1 MIGIIGKR
9 NVLDKNYFFL
19 FLYLFL
25 NTLNRHCIGITKEP
39 PKNQNWYC
47 HKCGTNK
54 NKNSDLL
61 QSNPPKSNT
70 TSPISP
76 KNSMLGL
83 TKTTISPESNSN
95 KHTFIDVVNNSPM
108 HDNLINASLKDENQN
123 ANTSLASNTSEES
136 SNNSFFNTSLLFS
149 NDAPSNYLNSLKKK
163 KKKI

>member
-1 MIGIIGKR
+1 M
-9 NVLDKNYFFL
+9 
-19 FLYLFL
+19 
-25 NTLNRHCIGITKEP
+25 NTLKRHCIGITKEP

-54 NKNSDLL
+54 NKNPDNL

-76 KNSMLGL
+76 KNNMLGL

-95 KHTFIDVVNNSPM
+95 KHTFIDVVTNSPM
-108 HDNLINASLKDENQN
+108 HDNLMNASLKDENQN

-136 SNNSFFNTSLLFS
+136 SNNNSFFNSSLLFS

>member
-1 MIGIIGKR
+1 MEWLLVSIVFFR
-9 NVLDKNYFFL
+9 YDKQRP
-19 FLYLFL
+19 YLSVDNLHYLSKKKF
-25 NTLNRHCIGITKEP
+25 P
-39 PKNQNWYC
+39 F
-47 HKCGTNK
+47 TNK